1 MPANPPRIA
10 LFIDAENASVK
21 DTKKIFELCG
31 GLGQVAI
38 ARCFGR
44 LAALKSWEKAM
55 IEHHIVPV
63 MTPPW
68 ASKANASDFALTID
82 AVSLLQ
88 GNAFDKAV
96 IASSDADFAQLAMF
110 ARERGMEAHGI
121 GEAKATPATRKAYD
135 VFHVLNEVA
144 PKKVAPKVAPAKA
157 TPVPKPH
164 SAVPKSGLVP
174 VPTELV
180 LNIFQTLA
188 DGKPGVEMQAFGRVL
203 AKEYPT
209 YKKGYRSLNN
219 FLRKSGLFEFDG
231 NEVRLK

>member
-10 LFIDAENASVK
+10 LFIDAENASAK

-44 LAALKSWEKAM
+44 LPALKSWEKAM
-55 IEHHIVPV
+55 KEHHIVPV

-68 ASKANASDFALTID
+68 ADKANASDFALTID
-82 AVSLLQ
+82 AVSLLR
-88 GNAFDKAV
+88 GGTFGKVV

-135 VFHVLNEVA
+135 VFHVLGEMA
-144 PKKVAPKVAPAKA
+144 PKKVAAKTAPVKA
-157 TPVPKPH
+157 APVPKPE
-164 SAVPKSGLVP
+164 APKPGLAP
-174 VPTELV
+174 INEELV
-180 LNIFQTLA
+180 LKIFKTLA
-188 DGKPGVEMQAFGRVL
+188 DGKPVADMQAMGRVM
-203 AKEYPT
+203 AKDYPA

-219 FLRKSGLFEFDG
+219 FLRKSGLFEFVG
-231 NEVRLK
+231 KNEVRLK